1 MKVPGLALFIHFI
14 NTNPLPCLP
23 PSPLLLPA
31 HRGHIHPPK
40 RAPWGDWN
48 RGGREGRREGGGHQT
63 HFNFKEFFSHFWPSL
78 RRRQSEQKPNL
89 CRSDK
94 TWLSFDRRN
103 TESLIPIPRQD
114 SSIPLHKLGKDLL
127 AAFFSL
133 CGWGYGLRR
142 GFTPWEATEKDRDY
156 LFLPHFL

>member
-1 MKVPGLALFIHFI
+1 MAVVKVPGLALFIHFI
-14 NTNPLPCLP
+14 NINPLPCLP

-40 RAPWGDWN
+40 RAPWGDWK
-48 RGGREGRREGGGHQT
+48 GRRGVGTRHT
-63 HFNFKEFFSHFWPSL
+63 STSRNFSATFEHHCGADRASKSPICADQIK
-78 RRRQSEQKPNL
+78 R
-89 CRSDK
+89 
-94 TWLSFDRRN
+94 LSFDTRN

-133 CGWGYGLRR
+133 CGWGYELRR